1 MVISQQESR
10 SMRMTAYLVVSEREQ
25 LFAETISV
33 LLFPFLAQKL
43 DDLVMALQKRVPVA
57 PYGVRCISK
66 LHTRGISMSSDR
78 QFSSMLQAVTAA

>member
-1 MVISQQESR
+1 M
-10 SMRMTAYLVVSEREQ
+10 MAYLVVGEREQ

-66 LHTRGISMSSDR
+66 FYTGGISMSRDS
-78 QFSSMLQAVTAA
+78 QFSSMLQAVTAG